1 MLSGGGRLQ
10 FSDPAQ
16 HRGARSPHALQIE
29 ITFRYR
35 ARMFFSKTIVTEPC
49 WPGRQA
55 IDVASTFMAFVFL
68 T

>member
-1 MLSGGGRLQ
+1 MLADSGRLQ
-10 FSDPAQ
+10 FSDPGQ
-16 HRGARSPHALQIE
+16 HLTARSPNALQIE